1 MSVVSTAAAGIL
13 AVVALGFAYLA
24 FLWIRAQIVRGT
36 SQRTRRKRRSGPL
49 ERARDSARWETEV
62 TAMGIGEAE
71 ERPGER
77 RSGRGIYHGLR
88 AMELLCATFC
98 AAAVVVGVVV
108 RRGSVRIETT
118 ADADLP
124 TGRRDLHVDVD

>member
-1 MSVVSTAAAGIL
+1 MEDVLSVVSTAAAGIL

-62 TAMGIGEAE
+62 TAMDMQET
-71 ERPGER
+71 RQR
-77 RSGRGIYHGLR
+77 RGRGRGGLG
-88 AMELLCATFC
+88 E
-98 AAAVVVGVVV
+98 
-108 RRGSVRIETT
+108 GSTMDCGPWSCSVQRSVQRSVQ
-118 ADADLP
+118 P
-124 TGRRDLHVDVD
+124 R